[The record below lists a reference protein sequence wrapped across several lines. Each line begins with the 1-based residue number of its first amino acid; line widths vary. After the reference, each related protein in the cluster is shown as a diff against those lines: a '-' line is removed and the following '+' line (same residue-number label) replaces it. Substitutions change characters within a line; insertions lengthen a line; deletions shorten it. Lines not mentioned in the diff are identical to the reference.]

1 MIEIPQEH
9 IEAWRKARGT
19 RETLPSRLADAFV
32 WALAGWERERFERE
46 HEIEHEDNGRG
57 AFIVP
62 VCLECGHQ
70 GKWDERHTWTDE
82 QWQQAARAE
91 LEKAK

>member
-46 HEIEHEDNGRG
+46 HKMIRGWTIGSQVDVCANHSCCLGEHD
-57 AFIVP
+57 P
-62 VCLECGHQ
+62 
-70 GKWDERHTWTDE
+70 RHTWAPE
-82 QWQQAARAE
+82 QWQQSVRE
-91 LEKAK
+91 GLEKAE